1 MRIGIAG
8 LGRMGSALADRLREV
23 GHSLVVWNRT
33 PEKAVPIVDAGAAL
47 ARSPAELAE
56 QSETII
62 TCLTDAAA
70 IEAVYAGKDG
80 LLAADIQGR
89 LFIETST
96 VRPETQRG
104 LAERVRAKNGVF
116 VECAVSGTTGPA
128 RQGRLIG
135 LAGGE
140 ADDIDRARPILEQF
154 CRRIEHAG
162 PVGAGASLK
171 LAVNLPLVVYY
182 QALGEAYALCRHL
195 GLDPERLIDLF
206 ADTSGGANILKA
218 RGSIIAA
225 TLRTGDPPP
234 VTFDIDSVRKDLQT
248 MIAEGR
254 ALGFPLP
261 VTERALEIYDE
272 ASRSTWGDRD
282 ATSMPAFWSGRK
294 RG

>member
-116 VECAVSGTTGPA
+116 IECAVSGTTGPA

-225 TLRTGDPPP
+225 TLRTGAPPP

>member
-23 GHSLVVWNRT
+23 GHRLVVWNRT
-33 PEKAVPIVDAGAAL
+33 PEKAAPAVDAGTVL

-56 QSETII
+56 QAETII

-80 LLAADIQGR
+80 LLTADIQGR

-104 LAERVRAKNGVF
+104 LAERVRAKNGIF

-154 CRRIEHAG
+154 CHRIEHAG

-206 ADTSGGANILKA
+206 AATSGGANILKA

-225 TLRTGDPPP
+225 TLRTGEPPP

-261 VTERALEIYDE
+261 VAERALEIYDE

-282 ATSMPAFWSGRK
+282 ATSMPAFWSGRE

>member
-248 MIAEGR
+248 MIAEGK

>member
-47 ARSPAELAE
+47 ARSPTELAE

-116 VECAVSGTTGPA
+116 IECAVSGTTGPA

>member
-104 LAERVRAKNGVF
+104 LAERVRAPP
-116 VECAVSGTTGPA
+116 EAV
-128 RQGRLIG
+128 
-135 LAGGE
+135 
-140 ADDIDRARPILEQF
+140 
-154 CRRIEHAG
+154 
-162 PVGAGASLK
+162 
-171 LAVNLPLVVYY
+171 
-182 QALGEAYALCRHL
+182 
-195 GLDPERLIDLF
+195 
-206 ADTSGGANILKA
+206 
-218 RGSIIAA
+218 
-225 TLRTGDPPP
+225 
-234 VTFDIDSVRKDLQT
+234 
-248 MIAEGR
+248 
-254 ALGFPLP
+254 
-261 VTERALEIYDE
+261 
-272 ASRSTWGDRD
+272 RSP
-282 ATSMPAFWSGRK
+282 SMPRK
-294 RG
+294 

>member
-33 PEKAVPIVDAGAAL
+33 PEKAEPIVDAGAAL

-116 VECAVSGTTGPA
+116 IECAVSGTTGPA

-248 MIAEGR
+248 MIAEGK

>member
-116 VECAVSGTTGPA
+116 IECAVSGTTGPA